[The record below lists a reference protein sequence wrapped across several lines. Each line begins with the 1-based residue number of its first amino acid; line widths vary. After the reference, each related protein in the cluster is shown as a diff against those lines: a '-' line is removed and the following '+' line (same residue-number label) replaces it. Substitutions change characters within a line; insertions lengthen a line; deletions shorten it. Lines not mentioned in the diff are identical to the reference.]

1 MPPDA
6 KPGSTAVCSEK
17 DDNVVEGPD
26 LNESRSPFDKKVYR
40 QILLPNGL
48 RAVLVSDTVAMAQ
61 SYNAGGLYEYDEDE
75 DEYEDSDESSE
86 EDNGDEDGEG
96 DSIEGGLRNAAAAMV
111 VGVGTYYDPPECQGM
126 AHFLEH
132 LLFMGSK
139 KYPEENAYDK
149 FMSTHGGSDNAFTEL
164 EHTVFHFEIP
174 QEHLANALDMFAQF
188 FTHPLLLGDSV
199 ERELQSIE
207 SEFQLV
213 KNSDNCRV
221 QHLMCHTCGQTKEQ
235 HPFAKFSWGNY
246 QSLKVSPNPI
256 CCSRKTKKGIY
267 RRLLI

>member
-86 EDNGDEDGEG
+86 EDDGDEDGEG

-164 EHTVFHFEIP
+164 EHTV
-174 QEHLANALDMFAQF
+174 
-188 FTHPLLLGDSV
+188 
-199 ERELQSIE
+199 
-207 SEFQLV
+207 
-213 KNSDNCRV
+213 
-221 QHLMCHTCGQTKEQ
+221 
-235 HPFAKFSWGNY
+235 
-246 QSLKVSPNPI
+246 
-256 CCSRKTKKGIY
+256 
-267 RRLLI
+267 